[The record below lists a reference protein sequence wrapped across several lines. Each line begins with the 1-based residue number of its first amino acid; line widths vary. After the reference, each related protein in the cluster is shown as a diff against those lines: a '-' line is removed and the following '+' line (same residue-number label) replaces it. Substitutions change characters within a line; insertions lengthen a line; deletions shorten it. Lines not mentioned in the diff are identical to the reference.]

1 MALKVPGNASL
12 PSHSHYT
19 TCTSWVIF
27 FPQKYGNTDVKI
39 NIMKIARHVIL
50 KVCKPIQREV
60 VNIVDPK
67 KEFLHLILFNKQ

>member
-27 FPQKYGNTDVKI
+27 FPQKYGKYGCQNQYYE
-39 NIMKIARHVIL
+39 NRPACNL
-50 KVCKPIQREV
+50 KSM
-60 VNIVDPK
+60 
-67 KEFLHLILFNKQ
+67 